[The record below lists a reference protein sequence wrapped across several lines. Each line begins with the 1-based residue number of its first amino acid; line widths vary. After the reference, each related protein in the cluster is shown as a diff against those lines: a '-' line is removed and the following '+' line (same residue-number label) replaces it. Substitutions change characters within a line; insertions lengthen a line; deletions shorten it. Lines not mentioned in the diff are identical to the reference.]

1 MKKSTKSTALETTLG
16 HRFKDRALLNRA
28 LTHASARTGKTIQD
42 NERLEFLGDRVLGL
56 AIAELLCE
64 TFPEAS
70 EGDLARRFN
79 RLVRGGT
86 CAAIGRKIKLGPH
99 LILSGSE
106 AESGGRDKDTILADA
121 VEALLG
127 AVLIES
133 GYNAART
140 IIRDLWAGELE
151 KLPVVS
157 VDAKSA
163 LQEWA
168 QGRGLDL
175 PDYTVVERS
184 GPDHAPRF
192 LSEVRIKGCKPASGE
207 GTSKR
212 AAEQAAAMAFLARE
226 GVWKAH
232 HG

>member
-168 QGRGLDL
+168 QGRGLPL
-175 PDYTVVERS
+175 PEYVVTKQD
-184 GPDHAPRF
+184 GPSHAPDF
-192 LSEVRIKGCKPASGE
+192 EITVTVQGFAPETGSGN
-207 GTSKR
+207 SKR
-212 AAEQAAAMAFLARE
+212 IAEQQAAARLFEALSN
-226 GVWKAH
+226 
-232 HG
+232 